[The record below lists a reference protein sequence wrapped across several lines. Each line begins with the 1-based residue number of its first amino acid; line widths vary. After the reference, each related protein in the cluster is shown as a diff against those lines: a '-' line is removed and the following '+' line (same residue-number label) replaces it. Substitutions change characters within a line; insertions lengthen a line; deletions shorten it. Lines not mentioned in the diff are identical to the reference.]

1 MIGIG
6 ELAALTGVTPS
17 ALRFYER
24 RGLLAPALRESGR
37 RRYDDEAVRRVRLLA
52 GSQKVGFSLEEIRL
66 LLESYDDTRPPP
78 PAWRALAEHK
88 LAELDASIRRAKAMK
103 RTLRHAMD
111 CRCRTLGE
119 CTLASPRR

>member
-1 MIGIG
+1 MTTPERFS
-6 ELAALTGVTPS
+6 ELDALSTEE
-17 ALRFYER
+17 LRQQAFH
-24 RGLLAPALRESGR
+24 
-37 RRYDDEAVRRVRLLA
+37 
-52 GSQKVGFSLEEIRL
+52 
-66 LLESYDDTRPPP
+66 
-78 PAWRALAEHK
+78 LAEHK